1 MYPVDPKQPL
11 PSLHPLTPPATPDFD
26 SLPLPTSRPREAPHA
41 RRVLL
46 ARPSHLS
53 LIANFAGS
61 SGVTK
66 IDHVENLHYSTA
78 DVLRDLPKQKDISGH
93 QSEYLPGSR
102 ESDLEGMQEWAKKPS
117 PELVLGVHAA
127 AGLGKSTLAR
137 ELAHRLRSSDRLAAF
152 VSLNAIPN
160 DARGP
165 ESVVKVIA
173 REIAEIHPGA
183 VPLIAR
189 AIGECKS
196 SPLEDHIVK
205 FIGESVRSL
214 GMLSS
219 PLVVIL
225 DASDEWEYTDTLVK
239 KLACLIPFSSSADG
253 ISRTRGHKD
262 AFIQPYQLQP
272 VSPAVMG
279 RYFEMRFDDVEWDYG
294 RRPSAK
300 NRSERASC
308 ILGQQKILKQSIY
321 MLRWGFSLQS
331 PGHPLRPSSLGNLAN
346 CLQSLFQTT
355 GSLGDLQEAIRL
367 QKEALSLHPP
377 GHPVPLRTAGSL
389 DDLHEAIRLHK
400 EALSFR
406 PPGHPD
412 RSASLNNLANS
423 LFQTSTGSLDDL
435 HEAIRL
441 HKEALSVR
449 PPGHPLRPPSLG
461 NLANCLQSLFRTA
474 GSLDDLHE
482 AIRLHKEAL
491 SLRPPPSLSL
501 FFLT

>member
-1 MYPVDPKQPL
+1 M
-11 PSLHPLTPPATPDFD
+11 
-26 SLPLPTSRPREAPHA
+26 
-41 RRVLL
+41 
-46 ARPSHLS
+46 
-53 LIANFAGS
+53 
-61 SGVTK
+61 
-66 IDHVENLHYSTA
+66 
-78 DVLRDLPKQKDISGH
+78 LRDLPKQKDISGH

-102 ESDLEGMQEWAKKPS
+102 ESDPEGMQEWAKKPS

-219 PLVVIL
+219 PLVVVL

-239 KLACLIPFSSSADG
+239 KLACLIPFSSSVKFIFLGRRDL
-253 ISRTRGHKD
+253 RTRGHKD

-279 RYFEMRFDDVEWDYG
+279 RYFEMQFDDVEWDYG

-300 NRSERASC
+300 NVSGGTWAG
-308 ILGQQKILKQSIY
+308 LTMGWLKSA
-321 MLRWGFSLQS
+321 
-331 PGHPLRPSSLGNLAN
+331 RP
-346 CLQSLFQTT
+346 
-355 GSLGDLQEAIRL
+355 E
-367 QKEALSLHPP
+367 
-377 GHPVPLRTAGSL
+377 
-389 DDLHEAIRLHK
+389 
-400 EALSFR
+400 
-406 PPGHPD
+406 
-412 RSASLNNLANS
+412 NS
-423 LFQTSTGSLDDL
+423 LTGL
-435 HEAIRL
+435 
-441 HKEALSVR
+441 
-449 PPGHPLRPPSLG
+449 
-461 NLANCLQSLFRTA
+461 LQRSGMR
-474 GSLDDLHE
+474 
-482 AIRLHKEAL
+482 
-491 SLRPPPSLSL
+491 
-501 FFLT
+501 